1 MTISFRPRWYFF
13 IALVSITFIGPL
25 SIHLFIPALPAVKEA
40 FGVSTGTA
48 QLTMSLAMLAMACFT
63 IAYGGLS
70 DRFGRKRVLLG
81 GLVLFTCGAASC
93 MAAANLPML
102 LAGRILQG
110 AGAGCGVVLAR
121 AIARDVYGQ
130 DRVAQVIAYLT
141 AAYVLGPMFAPPIG
155 GHLTVLFGWRAL
167 FVLAS
172 VVGLVVILAVAF
184 AVPETRARNAGAPRG
199 VFAGYKSLLRRP
211 RFVGFM
217 LQPGMMSAAFYTQA
231 TAASF
236 LAAELLG
243 ADAAKIGLWFFAF
256 PIGFM
261 AGSFISGRI
270 GASRSIE
277 FMTILGGVIG
287 VANGA
292 LLAGWLYF
300 GGVSMAALY
309 IPGLFVSLAQGLSMP
324 YAQAGAMAVD
334 TELAGS
340 ASGAVVFS
348 QFFWPAALQQLT
360 GLLADGTWVP
370 MATVHFA
377 AVTAALLAGWLA
389 ARAEGG
395 LFN

>member
-1 MTISFRPRWYFF
+1 
-13 IALVSITFIGPL
+13 
-25 SIHLFIPALPAVKEA
+25 
-40 FGVSTGTA
+40 
-48 QLTMSLAMLAMACFT
+48 
-63 IAYGGLS
+63 
-70 DRFGRKRVLLG
+70 
-81 GLVLFTCGAASC
+81 LVLFTCGAASC

-141 AAYVLGPMFAPPIG
+141 AAYVLGPMFAPPLG
-155 GHLTVLFGWRAL
+155 GQLTTRFGWRAL
-167 FVLAS
+167 FVVACA
-172 VVGLVVILAVAF
+172 VGLLVIVAVVF
-184 AVPETRARNAGAPRG
+184 AVPETRAGNVAAPRG

-236 LAAELLG
+236 LAAEHLG
-243 ADAAKIGLWFFAF
+243 ANAAGIGLWFFAF

-261 AGSFISGRI
+261 SGSFISGRI
-270 GASRSIE
+270 GTNRSSE
-277 FMTILGGVIG
+277 FMITLGGLIG
-287 VANGA
+287 VVNGA

-300 GGVSMAALY
+300 GGISMAALY
-309 IPGLFVSLAQGLSMP
+309 IPGFFISLAQGLSMP

-340 ASGAVVFS
+340 AAGAVVFS
-348 QFFWPAALQQLT
+348 QFFWPSALQELA
-360 GLLADGTWVP
+360 GILADGTWVP
-370 MATVHFA
+370 MAAVHFG
-377 AVTAALLAGWLA
+377 AVTVALLAGWIA
-389 ARAEGG
+389 VRADR
-395 LFN
+395 

>member
-1 MTISFRPRWYFF
+1 MTVPFQPRWYFF
-13 IALVSITFIGPL
+13 IALVSVTFIGPL
-25 SIHLFIPALPAVKEA
+25 SIHLFIPAMPAVKEA
-40 FGVSTGTA
+40 FGVSTGVA
-48 QLTMSLAMLAMACFT
+48 QLTLSLEMLSMAFFT
-63 IAYGGLS
+63 VAYGGLS
-70 DRFGRKRVLLG
+70 DRFGRKRVLLS

-93 MAAANLPML
+93 MAATNLPML
-102 LAGRILQG
+102 LAGRMLQG

-141 AAYVLGPMFAPPIG
+141 AAYVLGPMFAPPLG
-155 GHLTVLFGWRAL
+155 GQLTTLFGWRAL
-167 FVLAS
+167 FVFAS
-172 VVGLVVILAVAF
+172 AVGLVVILAVVL
-184 AVPETRARNAGAPRG
+184 AVPETRAANARAPLS
-199 VFAGYKSLLRRP
+199 VFAGYKSLLRR
-211 RFVGFM
+211 RSFVGFM
-217 LQPGMMSAAFYTQA
+217 LQPGLMSAAIYTQA

-236 LAAELLG
+236 LAVEHLG
-243 ADAAKIGLWFFAF
+243 AGAAGIGVWFFAF

-270 GASRSIE
+270 GANRSIE

-309 IPGLFVSLAQGLSMP
+309 IPGFFVSLAQGLSMP

-377 AVTAALLAGWLA
+377 AVAGALLAAWMA
-389 ARAEGG
+389 VRSKD
-395 LFN
+395 

>member
-1 MTISFRPRWYFF
+1 MTISFQPRWYFF
-13 IALVSITFIGPL
+13 IALISVTFIGPL
-25 SIHLFIPALPAVKEA
+25 SLHLFIPAMPAVKEA
-40 FGVSTGTA
+40 FSVSTGMA
-48 QLTMSLAMLAMACFT
+48 QLTMSLAMLSMAFFT
-63 IAYGGLS
+63 VAYGGLS
-70 DRFGRKRVLLG
+70 DRFGRKRVLLA
-81 GLVLFTCGAASC
+81 GLVLFTCGAVAC
-93 MAAANLPML
+93 MVAADLPML

-130 DRVAQVIAYLT
+130 ERVAQVIAYLT
-141 AAYVLGPMFAPPIG
+141 AAYVLGPMFAPMIG
-155 GHLTVLFGWRAL
+155 GQLTALFGWRAL
-167 FVLAS
+167 FGLAS
-172 VVGLVVILAVAF
+172 VVGLLVILAVIF
-184 AVPETRARNAGAPRG
+184 AVPETRARSAAMARG
-199 VFAGYKSLLRRP
+199 VFAGYKSLLRRR

-217 LQPGMMSAAFYTQA
+217 LQPGLSSAAFFTQA

-243 ADAAKIGLWFFAF
+243 ADASEIGLWFFAF

-292 LLAGWLYF
+292 LLVAWLYF

-309 IPGLFVSLAQGLSMP
+309 VPGMFVSLAQGLSMP

-334 TELAGS
+334 AELAGS

-377 AVTAALLAGWLA
+377 AVIASLLAAWMA
-389 ARAEGG
+389 VRSKD
-395 LFN
+395 